1 MADTTTTD
9 QTADGTSAAS
19 RLRPWTAPP
28 PAPSGP
34 IAQATEL
41 KDLVVAYA
49 KQETVDPLKT
59 LQRYL
64 SFGLTGAVMIG
75 VGLSFG
81 LLALLRGLQEFDVF
95 NDPTEVDGGTWSFV
109 PYAIA
114 GVVGVVLAS
123 LFLHRLY
130 RFIQQQG
137 STR

>member
-1 MADTTTTD
+1 VADTTTTD
-9 QTADGTSAAS
+9 TTASGSDATS

-28 PAPSGP
+28 PGPSGP

-41 KDLVVAYA
+41 KDMVVAYA

-64 SFGLTGAVMIG
+64 SFGLTGAIMIG

-81 LLALLRGLQEFDVF
+81 LLALLRGLQEVDLF
-95 NDPTEVDGGTWSFV
+95 NDPATVEGGTWSFV
-109 PYAIA
+109 PYVIT
-114 GVVGVVLAS
+114 GVVGVVLAT

-130 RFIQQQG
+130 RFVQQQG
-137 STR
+137 SAR